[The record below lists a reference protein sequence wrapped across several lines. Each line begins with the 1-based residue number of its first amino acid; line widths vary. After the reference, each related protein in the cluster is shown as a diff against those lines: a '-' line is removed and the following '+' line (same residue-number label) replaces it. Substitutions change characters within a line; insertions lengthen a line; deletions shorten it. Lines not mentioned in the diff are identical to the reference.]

1 VPGPAFWLRW
11 SGRDL
16 RARWVLVVALALVI
30 ALATG
35 MAAGLGSVQ
44 IWRDRSADA
53 SFGRLGF
60 HDLRLTLTEGSAVP
74 AGSLERLAGTI
85 PEAGDVSAAQERLV
99 VPAQV
104 DASHGGETVLVP
116 GRLVGAP
123 VGGPPVDAT
132 AIERGRG
139 LEPRDAGRAIAVLE
153 ANFGEHHSLPARGE
167 VRISGGRTIRYVG
180 QGRQP
185 EYFVVTT
192 PGAGFGA
199 EAAFAVLFM
208 PLSSVQAL
216 SGQPGRVNELVVRLA
231 PGADARAVGRALQAA
246 LARTSPGLGS
256 SVTLRA
262 EEEAHR
268 LTYTDAKNDQRF
280 MNVFA
285 WLLLGGAALAAFNL
299 ISRVVESQRREIG
312 VGMALGVP
320 PRVLA
325 MRPLLFGVEV
335 ALVGVALGVAVGL
348 GVAMLLRPVIAS
360 LAPLPVLETPFQP
373 AVFARGAA
381 LGLAIPILASLYPV
395 WRGVRIAPVEAIRVG
410 PRAAAGSGLARL
422 VRRLPLPG
430 GSLGRMPM
438 RNVVRTPRRTL
449 LSVLA
454 IGAVISVVV
463 ALGGLFDSFGASL
476 AQTREEALAGSPDR
490 MTAVLQAP
498 VPVRSLALDALPEG
512 APIAEADPGLRLA
525 ASVGHDGRRFDV
537 QLDLVDAAAAVW
549 RPRVSEGSFPAGR
562 PGIVLS
568 WVAARD
574 LGVGVG
580 DRISLTHPVRTGPG
594 AFRTRTTPVAVAA
607 INPSPYRFAA
617 YMDLSQATLMG
628 LAGSANVLE
637 IQPAPGADPVEVQRA
652 LFGRPGIASVQPAA
666 AATDAAAER
675 MEEFLDILRF
685 AQAVVL
691 AITLLIAFNTTTI
704 SGEERAREQATM
716 LAFGVPGR
724 RVLGQSVLESA
735 MIGIMATAVGIA
747 AGLGILSWVLGTLS
761 REVFPELGVGIAI
774 SAETIATAVLV
785 GVVAVAAAP
794 LLGARRLRRMDIPS
808 TLRVVE

>member
-1 VPGPAFWLRW
+1 ML
-11 SGRDL
+11 
-16 RARWVLVVALALVI
+16 VLALALVI

-44 IWRDRSADA
+44 IWRDGSADA

-60 HDLRLTLTEGSAVP
+60 HDLRLALTEGTAVP
-74 AGSLERLAGTI
+74 AGSLERLAAAI
-85 PEAGDVSAAQERLV
+85 PEADEVSAAQERLV

-104 DASHGGETVLVP
+104 DASMGGSTVLVP

-123 VGGPPVDAT
+123 LSGSPVDAT
-132 AIERGRG
+132 AITRGRG
-139 LEPRDAGRAIAVLE
+139 LEPRDAGRPVAVLE
-153 ANFGEHHSLPARGE
+153 ANFAEHYGLPARGV
-167 VRISGGRTIRYVG
+167 VRISGGRAVRYVG

-199 EAAFAVLFM
+199 EANFAVLFM

-216 SGQPGRVNELVVRLA
+216 SGMDGRVNELVLRLA
-231 PGADARAVGRALQAA
+231 PGADAAAVGRSLQAA
-246 LARTSPGLGS
+246 RARMLPGVGAT
-256 SVTLRA
+256 VTLGPQ
-262 EEEAHR
+262 EDAHR
-268 LTYTDAKNDQRF
+268 LTYSDAKNDQRF
-280 MNVFA
+280 INVFA

-320 PRVLA
+320 PRTLA
-325 MRPLLFGVEV
+325 LRPLLFGVEV
-335 ALVGVALGVAVGL
+335 ALLGVALGVIVGL
-348 GVAMLLRPVIAS
+348 GVAMLLRPVIES
-360 LAPLPVLETPFQP
+360 LAPLPILNTPFQP

-381 LGLAIPILASLYPV
+381 LGLAIPVLASIYPV
-395 WRGVRIAPVEAIRVG
+395 WRGVRVTPVEAIRVG

-430 GSLGRMPM
+430 GSVGRMPV
-438 RNVVRTPRRTL
+438 RNVVRTPRRTFM
-449 LSVLA
+449 SVLA

-463 ALGGLFDSFGASL
+463 ALGGLFDSFGVSL
-476 AQTREEALAGSPDR
+476 DQTREEALAGSPDR

-498 VPVRSLALDALPEG
+498 VPVSALSRAAPAAG
-512 APIAEADPGLRLA
+512 SPIARADPALRLA
-525 ASVGHDGRRFDV
+525 ADVANGGRRFDV
-537 QLDLVDAAAAVW
+537 QLDLVDPVGTVW
-549 RPRVSEGSFPAGR
+549 QPRVSEGRFPTGR

-574 LGVGVG
+574 LGVGIG
-580 DRISLTHPVRTGPG
+580 DRVELTHPVRTGPETFG
-594 AFRTRTTPVAVAA
+594 TRTTPAVVAA
-607 INPSPYRFAA
+607 INPSPYRFTA
-617 YMDLSQATLMG
+617 YMDLGQASLMG
-628 LAGSANVLE
+628 LAGAANALE
-637 IQPAPGADPVEVQRA
+637 IQPAAGAEPADVQRA
-652 LFGRPGIASVQPAA
+652 LFGRPGVVSVQPAA
-666 AATDAAAER
+666 AGADAAAER
-675 MEEFLDILRF
+675 LEEFLDILRF
-685 AQAVVL
+685 AQVVVL

-716 LAFGVPGR
+716 LAFGVPVR
-724 RVLGQSVLESA
+724 RVLGQSVAESA
-735 MIGIMATAVGIA
+735 IVGVLATAVGIA
-747 AGLGILSWVLGTLS
+747 AGIGVLSWVLGTLS
-761 REVFPELGVGIAI
+761 REVFPELGVGITI
-774 SAETIATAVLV
+774 STGTLVTAVLV